1 MVDSRVVLAGG
12 GYACRGVGVGR
23 CKVESR
29 PTLLLSYSC
38 PSAPPQ
44 ASAQVFLQQA
54 ETVRVLSQ
62 AGPEG
67 SVPVTQLKV
76 GDPVLLRLQAMGTHI
91 GRPIAA
97 TVTEK

>member
-1 MVDSRVVLAGG
+1 M
-12 GYACRGVGVGR
+12 GR

-29 PTLLLSYSC
+29 PTLLLSYTY
-38 PSAPPQ
+38 PSATTGAE

-54 ETVRVLSQ
+54 ETVRVLSR

-76 GDPVLLRLQAMGTHI
+76 GDSVLLRLQSMGTHI